1 MDGKTLI
8 VYSENDINEVVAEKI
23 KNFLGIKVDTP
34 IKVMKNRNLNSIS
47 QTNGIEFTIYDN
59 QCFVTYEELR
69 KHKSNV

>member
-8 VYSENDINEVVAEKI
+8 VYSENDINEEVAEKI
-23 KNFLGIKVDTP
+23 KNFLGIKGDTP
-34 IKVMKNRNLNSIS
+34 IKVLKNRNLNSVS

-59 QCFVTYEELR
+59 QYFVTYEELR

>member
-8 VYSENDINEVVAEKI
+8 VYSENDINEEVAEKI

-34 IKVMKNRNLNSIS
+34 IKVLKNRNLNSVS

-59 QCFVTYEELR
+59 QYFVTYEELR